1 MRRRTFNL
9 GLAASG
15 LTGLISRSAVAQ
27 ANWPSQTVK
36 IIVPFPAGGTAD
48 AVPRVVAEGLR
59 PIWKQPVVIENR
71 PGAGGTIGTAQVAAA
86 EPDGYTLLA
95 APPPPI
101 AINQHLYANLSYDP
115 AQLRAVIIM
124 ATSPNVV
131 GVSNKLGVK
140 SLPELIERAKAKP
153 GAINVASQGIG
164 TTSHLTAALFETL
177 AGVRFTHVP
186 YTGTAPAMND
196 LVAGHVDLFFDN
208 LASSLPQHLA
218 GTIKILAVC
227 STERAPQLPDVPTV
241 SETALSGFSAIAWYA
256 IMAPPGTP
264 DAIVNK
270 VNKDVAA
277 VIRQPD
283 VNKKLFDQAAKPV
296 ANSPQEA
303 AAFIAAETQLWG
315 GVVKKA
321 GLKIGG

>member
-1 MRRRTFNL
+1 MRRRTFNF
-9 GLAASG
+9 GLAATGLSG
-15 LTGLISRSAVAQ
+15 LMPRMAGAQ
-27 ANWPSQTVK
+27 TNWPSQTVK
-36 IIVPFPAGGTAD
+36 IVVPFPAGGTAD
-48 AVPRVVAEGLR
+48 SVPRIVAEGLR
-59 PIWKQPVVIENR
+59 PIWKQPVIIENR
-71 PGAGGTIGTAQVAAA
+71 PGAAGNIGTAQVAGA

-101 AINQHLYANLSYDP
+101 AINQHLYTNLSFDP
-115 AQLRAVIIM
+115 AQLKPVIIM
-124 ATSPNVV
+124 GASPNVV
-131 GVSNKLGVK
+131 GVSNKLGVTSVK
-140 SLPELIERAKAKP
+140 DLIERAKAKP
-153 GAINVASQGIG
+153 GSINVANQGIG

-177 AGVRFTHVP
+177 AGVRFNQVP
-186 YTGTAPAMND
+186 YSGTAPAMND

-208 LASSLPQHLA
+208 LSSSLSQHQA

-227 STERAPQLPDVPTV
+227 STERATQLPDIPTV
-241 SETALSGFSAIAWYA
+241 SEVALPGFSAIAWYA
-256 IMAPPGTP
+256 IMAPRDTP

-277 VIRQPD
+277 VIQQPE
-283 VNKKLFDQAAKPV
+283 VQKKLLDQATKPI

-303 AAFIAAETQLWG
+303 AAFIVAESQLWG